1 MQLFGN
7 QIRFGVQVGPS
18 KPFPELLETWLKLEE
33 LGFDIAYSTDH
44 FVSYSPANG
53 VSPVLEGPTVLSAL
67 AARTSTIR
75 CGTMVAGNTFRN
87 PAVLAKIAVTL
98 DHVSGGRF
106 ELGMGSG
113 HIQFEHEQYRI
124 PYYTRG
130 TRLRML
136 GEAVRVIRSLLT
148 EKETTFDGRY
158 YQLAGRF
165 ASRSPFSNLCPF

>member
-1 MQLFGN
+1 
-7 QIRFGVQVGPS
+7 
-18 KPFPELLETWLKLEE
+18 
-33 LGFDIAYSTDH
+33 
-44 FVSYSPANG
+44 
-53 VSPVLEGPTVLSAL
+53 
-67 AARTSTIR
+67 
-75 CGTMVAGNTFRN
+75 
-87 PAVLAKIAVTL
+87 
-98 DHVSGGRF
+98 
-106 ELGMGSG
+106 MGSG